1 MVAFMTS
8 EKWLQ
13 SERFYY
19 VILPILMVV
28 GLIALLGFLMVLLY
42 RENRNPKV
50 TLLLGGIVVT
60 CLLGFFIGDQVYGE
74 FKTYNALI
82 TPNISASKA
91 MKRLKL

>member
-1 MVAFMTS
+1 MIAFMTI

-50 TLLLGGIVVT
+50 TLLLGGIVVA
-60 CLLGFFIGDQVYGE
+60 CMV
-74 FKTYNALI
+74 N
-82 TPNISASKA
+82 SKRI
-91 MKRLKL
+91 MH